1 MLVVGVGNRPITG
14 VRKKLV
20 FINETRRDF
29 SFLDISSL
37 LLFGVDFLRDRE
49 STTVLI
55 LVFFFASVG
64 IEERILLLLLT
75 LYIYTYI
82 IYCAESDEV

>member
-20 FINETRRDF
+20 LSMKQEEI
-29 SFLDISSL
+29 FLFWICITS
-37 LLFGVDFLRDRE
+37 VDFLRDRE

-64 IEERILLLLLT
+64 REERLSVLLSPFHGMHV
-75 LYIYTYI
+75 YIVC
-82 IYCAESDEV
+82 CAESDEV